1 MGERGT
7 GSGPDLKAASDA
19 ARGPAV
25 IAVTADDDRYAD
37 ARRRAMDV
45 AANEHARLILYDWD
59 AATVLGDPLPS
70 AWSAEGTDEAVP
82 SELDVSDLEAA
93 GREPL
98 IRQLREAEGKGI
110 ETTAW
115 LPSSPGPEALATYAR
130 EHGATTIV
138 VAAELHASGEL
149 ERLVSAASDPVDA
162 LRQDAPAAR
171 LIVVPEPPRP

>member
-1 MGERGT
+1 MGEPGT
-7 GSGPDLKAASDA
+7 GSGPDREATRDA
-19 ARGPAV
+19 GHGPAV

-37 ARRRAMDV
+37 VRQTAMEV
-45 AANEHARLILYDWD
+45 AAKEHARLILYDWD

-70 AWSAEGTDEAVP
+70 AWSAEGTEDAVP
-82 SELDVSDLEAA
+82 SELDTSDLEAA

-110 ETTAW
+110 QTTAW

-130 EHGATTIV
+130 EHHATTIV
-138 VAAELHASGEL
+138 IARELHASGEL
-149 ERLVSAASDPVDA
+149 ERLVTAASDPVDA
-162 LRQDAPAAR
+162 LRQEAPAR

>member
-1 MGERGT
+1 MGEPGT
-7 GSGPDLKAASDA
+7 GSGADLGAAGGA

-37 ARRRAMDV
+37 IRRRAMDV

-70 AWSAEGTDEAVP
+70 AWSADGTDDAVP
-82 SELDVSDLEAA
+82 SELDASDLEAA

-98 IRQLREAEGKGI
+98 IRQLREAEEKGI
-110 ETTAW
+110 RTTAW

-130 EHGATTIV
+130 EHHATTIV
-138 VAAELHASGEL
+138 VAHELHASGEL
-149 ERLVSAASDPVDA
+149 ERLVTAASDPVDA
-162 LRQDAPAAR
+162 LRQDAPAR
-171 LIVVPEPPRP
+171 LIVVPGPPRP